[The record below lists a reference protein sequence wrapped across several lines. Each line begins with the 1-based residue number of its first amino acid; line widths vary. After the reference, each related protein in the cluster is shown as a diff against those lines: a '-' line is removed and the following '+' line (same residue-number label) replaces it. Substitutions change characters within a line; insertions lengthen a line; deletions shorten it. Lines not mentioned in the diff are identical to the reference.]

1 MLALAIDLAVMSWV
15 KVIDIGDYG
24 TMDKAIVPV
33 VGFHPWV
40 ADLAVLY
47 RLGQVV

>member
-1 MLALAIDLAVMSWV
+1 MLALATDLAVVSWV
-15 KVIDIGDYG
+15 EVMDVGDYG
-24 TMDKAIVPV
+24 TVDKAVVPV

-47 RLGQVV
+47 RLGQVI